1 MNNRKQIVHR
11 AIIFLHIEKT
21 AGTSISNL
29 IAKAHDPEAMLR
41 IGSTPEL
48 MQILSKPS
56 GKRYTA
62 IMGHLFYGMHLFG
75 LTYHPYAYYTM
86 LRDPVDRLVSQYH
99 YIRRTPGHHLHQL
112 VNTNNLSL
120 EQFARTNHHA
130 NQQVIR
136 LGFHI
141 HHHGNRFEIGHT
153 DKDILV
159 TAKHTLVH
167 GVKHFGIYEHF
178 DESIDRLSAL
188 IGVSINAI
196 PQENVSFNRQK
207 VADLDRSTLDLIRQG
222 NALDMALYEFAKQ
235 VFKEGKTP
243 LGF

>member
-1 MNNRKQIVHR
+1 MDPEKHTVHR
-11 AIIFLHIEKT
+11 TIIFLHIEKT

-29 IAKAHDPEAMLR
+29 IAKDHDPEKVLR

-56 GKRYTA
+56 GKHYSA
-62 IMGHLFYGMHLFG
+62 IMGHLLYGMHLFG
-75 LTYHPYAYYTM
+75 LTYHPYCYYTM

-99 YIRRTPGHHLHQL
+99 YIKRSPGHHLHQMI
-112 VNTNNLSL
+112 NANNLSL
-120 EQFARTNHHA
+120 AQFARTNHHA

-141 HHHGNRFEIGHT
+141 HHHGNHFEIGHAG
-153 DKDILV
+153 KDILV
-159 TAKHTLVH
+159 TAKHTLIH

-178 DESIDRLSAL
+178 DESIDRLATL
-188 IGVSINAI
+188 LGASIDVI

-207 VADLDRSTLDLIRQG
+207 VDDLDASTLDLIHQS

-243 LGF
+243 S